1 MTKSDIAIDDQ
12 RMQKYQSYQNKAYTN
27 SVKKKQ
33 VGLLE
38 SFYEQGMDD
47 FFSIIPDFISSLGSC
62 LPENRTIN
70 LFI

>member
-1 MTKSDIAIDDQ
+1 
-12 RMQKYQSYQNKAYTN
+12 MQKYQSYQNKAYSN

-33 VGLLE
+33 LGLLE

-62 LPENRTIN
+62 LPEIRTIN

>member
-47 FFSIIPDFISSLGSC
+47 FFDNVGF
-62 LPENRTIN
+62 
-70 LFI
+70 